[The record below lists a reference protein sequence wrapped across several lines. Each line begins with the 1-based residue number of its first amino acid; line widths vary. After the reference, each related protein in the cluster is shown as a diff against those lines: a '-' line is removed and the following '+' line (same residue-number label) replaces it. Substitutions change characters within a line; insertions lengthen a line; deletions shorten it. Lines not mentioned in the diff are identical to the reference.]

1 MRQQDERGFV
11 KTRCIPLHEAV
22 PCVVVML
29 SVRYDQLNGEATCK
43 RPNFQ
48 RDVDFE
54 GGRQGLTMRE
64 VVIAAKPFS

>member
-29 SVRYDQLNGEATCK
+29 TVLHDQLNGDVTYRRHKLNATWTLTV
-43 RPNFQ
+43 
-48 RDVDFE
+48 VDKDS
-54 GGRQGLTMRE
+54 RC
-64 VVIAAKPFS
+64 VK